1 MKRIAGTGLLCYRA
15 LRSSNRRTEAAC
27 RKAGG
32 HVQRSDRQ
40 KHPILRGWKHKRNRH
55 LWIATAYVSAAS
67 TGRASRPPIRQ
78 AELKR
83 GDLKSSALPH
93 MGHLLITSFSAA
105 KFVHIY
111 YRDGSSRRD
120 YFSAGVFHL
129 FHFRLPHRQIPAP
142 PYPGKTPPVLAKPLS
157 TLYNGRNF
165 ADRETWRDICFP
177 VRQQPVDLREK
188 GDLL

>member
-55 LWIATAYVSAAS
+55 LWIATAYASAAS

-78 AELKR
+78 AALKR

-93 MGHLLITSFSAA
+93 MGHLLITSFFCRKVRSHLLQRWQLPPGLLPGRSVSSFSFPLTASADPSA
-105 KFVHIY
+105 TIPRKNAACPCKTAQHI
-111 YRDGSSRRD
+111 
-120 YFSAGVFHL
+120 
-129 FHFRLPHRQIPAP
+129 I
-142 PYPGKTPPVLAKPLS
+142 
-157 TLYNGRNF
+157 
-165 ADRETWRDICFP
+165 
-177 VRQQPVDLREK
+177 
-188 GDLL
+188 